1 MLIMNLVGP
10 YTPPA
15 MPVDAVFF
23 TFLLPFI
30 IFVLGKRLVAPKKQW
45 NTKTAAA
52 TLMASGTILGS
63 LLWAVG

>member
-15 MPVDAVFF
+15 MPEDAVFF

-30 IFVLGKRLVAPKKQW
+30 IFAFGKSLVAPKKQW
-45 NTKTAAA
+45 KTKAAAA
-52 TLMASGTILGS
+52 TLMANGTVFGS
-63 LLWAVG
+63 LLWATV